1 MKRKPYII
9 AAMLLITGAAYAG
22 QRSVNAYK
30 AVKLSTTSVLVY
42 CNDEREPV
50 VTRLKDT
57 AYIIVTCTEVK

>member
-22 QRSVNAYK
+22 QRAANAYRT
-30 AVKLSTTSVLVY
+30 AKLSTASVLIS

-50 VTRLKDT
+50 VRKLENTT
-57 AYIIVTCTEVK
+57 MIVVTCKEQ